1 MTDISIIVDKIKAF
15 EGWLN
20 SINKHL
26 DEIDTRLDELD
37 SRLAH
42 HSHKEAD

>member
-1 MTDISIIVDKIKAF
+1 MTDITF